1 MVLELNPTFKVRLE
15 HWARLEYPK
24 ECCGVLL
31 GQLAEDVVRVKKVV
45 QARNAN
51 VERAG
56 DRYEIPAEDML
67 RADALARLRHW
78 DIVGIW
84 HTHPDHPARPSITDR
99 ALAWDGWSYLILAVN
114 AQGVQAIRSW
124 RLCGPDFAEEQV
136 CG

>member
-1 MVLELNPTFKVRLE
+1 MVLELAATSRRRLE
-15 HWARLEYPK
+15 RWARVGYPR

-31 GQLAEDVVRVKKVV
+31 GQLADDVVRVKEVV

-51 VERAG
+51 RERAG
-56 DRYEIPAEDML
+56 DRYEIPAEDLL
-67 RADALARLRHW
+67 RADALARARHW

-114 AQGVQAIRSW
+114 VQGVQAVRSW
-124 RLCGPDFAEEQV
+124 RLYGQDFAEEQV
-136 CG
+136 SG

>member
-56 DRYEIPAEDML
+56 DRYEIPAEDLL
-67 RADALARLRHW
+67 RADALARSRHW

-99 ALAWDGWSYLILAVN
+99 ALAWDGWSYLILAVS

-124 RLCGPDFAEEQV
+124 RLCGPDFSEEQV